1 MRIRRLEL
9 AGIGPFAA
17 TYTIDF
23 DALTAGG
30 LFLLDGPTG
39 SGKSTIID
47 AITWGLY
54 GAVAGGRDST
64 DDRMRSTHAAP
75 AAQSYVDLVFSV
87 EAGTFRVR
95 RTPQWTKP
103 GNKNPTNA
111 TGKLWRLS
119 EGAVESGRLEAG
131 EVLETKAAGTSIE
144 VARLI
149 GLNREQFVQTIVLPQ
164 GKFAD
169 FLRLRSSERTALLEQ
184 IFDTGIYR
192 RVAEELSRRANEGAS
207 EVASA
212 RQAWL
217 MSAAACVTALDL
229 ESERAGELSRAADG
243 AATPEEAQAVAAELD
258 RLLARCRADA
268 ARAEAARDSAR
279 STAAKAAR
287 RAQEAADL
295 NERLAR
301 RSSLLGRQALLAG
314 RSEEIGRLREE
325 LALHEAAGP
334 LLPYL
339 DACEKAERRVD
350 CARTR
355 LADLGE
361 EPSSVDAASLAAT
374 AGRVDDLAALC
385 GRLDELLHVEEGVA
399 VQQEEQRERR
409 TRLEALDRAIA
420 AAEEAQAEL
429 PARRMEL
436 ERRLADAHTL
446 ASTVEARRLE
456 LTHRQGLRDQAAERT
471 RLRAVRETAREK
483 AAEAAAAFQSAR
495 QARERTASAW
505 LASTAAILASQLAE
519 AEPCPVCG
527 SRDHPS
533 PAPAA
538 GIRAT
543 KGEVDAADLAA
554 SRARDA
560 LDAAQRDLASVE
572 ARLEEVSRDL
582 GGLSEE
588 DAVERLEQATA
599 ALTEAERA
607 HEAAASLTGE
617 LSDLDDRIEEEG
629 ERRRRDIQARASLET
644 EIRTASLAIDASRE
658 RIAPELAGHAS
669 IADRRGS
676 LAAALA
682 QARKRL
688 EAGRELLVAQSGLAE
703 RDGERAAALE
713 ASRFTAAEDVRA
725 ALMAPEDAH
734 RARSAVESHER
745 ELRDVARDLAAPGI
759 ADLTGEEEPH
769 ADELAAAAG
778 EAESA
783 AAAADRQ
790 ATLLADR
797 VERSRTALDAAR
809 ARAQTWQEAR
819 RAAGPALRLANLANA
834 GSESVTRI
842 PLATFVVQQRFEQ
855 IVDRANERLADISL
869 GRYRLERT
877 DERERGSREAKTGL
891 GLLVVDRDGEASGSA
906 RRSTRSLS
914 GGETFYVS
922 LSLALALADVVR
934 AENGGI
940 AIDTLLIDEGFG
952 SLDDDTLSLVM
963 STLTGLARNGRSVG
977 LVSHVSEMKKLIA
990 EQINVRPLPGGS
1002 SRLDVRC

>member
-17 TYTIDF
+17 AYTIDF

-192 RVAEELSRRANEGAS
+192 RVAEDLSRRANEGAS

-217 MSAAACVTALDL
+217 MSAAACVT
-229 ESERAGELSRAADG
+229 
-243 AATPEEAQAVAAELD
+243 ELD

-446 ASTVEARRLE
+446 ASTAEARRLE

-588 DAVERLEQATA
+588 DAVERLEQATT

-703 RDGERAAALE
+703 RDGERAATLE